1 MGRTAKVAEVRRQE
15 RWAKSKNNNLGNRG
29 ESYILHSLEPNKLD
43 AALDNV
49 KSRIFNNP
57 NRTKNVPLRLRW
69 AHFKIHLLP
78 LPGYFTN
85 SLLRPRI

>member
-29 ESYILHSLEPNKLD
+29 DSYILHSLKPNKLG

-49 KSRIFNNP
+49 KGRISIIPIEQRMF
-57 NRTKNVPLRLRW
+57 
-69 AHFKIHLLP
+69 H
-78 LPGYFTN
+78 
-85 SLLRPRI
+85 